1 VIVNAAIVRPAGFSS
16 ADQTP
21 RNMSN
26 EPDTPKCHNS
36 FDIAHTISF
45 IDTDIN
51 SFWGA
56 WGMAREIF
64 NKGYRSRGVSLLA
77 LTVWALAAPA
87 HAQSAKAGD
96 GALEEIVVTA
106 QKRTE
111 KLINV
116 PISITA
122 ISADQL
128 VERGAKNVR
137 DLASGVPNFTSYSSD
152 DGDPTFLVRG
162 LSSSAR
168 SIGFEGGLGAYI
180 DGVYTGRTGSVTQDL
195 DDVER
200 VEVLRGPQ
208 GTLFGKNTTIG
219 AISISTRRP
228 GNEFTGSASAEYGN
242 YNHYRVALGISGP
255 LVRDRVAGKISGYVD
270 STDGYVK
277 NIFPGGVP
285 NLNGEKSYGVRG
297 ELRFTPSESLD
308 IALRGDYARSKRNT
322 FEDEAVALTQNAF
335 GLPNALIDPVVP
347 GANTV
352 NIDGRNSSVRKL
364 YGGSVAINYTLPSD
378 HILTYIA
385 AYRKYDGKL
394 ENTDA
399 DNTRFQYLLLDY
411 FDKNEQITQELRVAS
426 PDSGRL
432 KYVAGLYYFNQKS
445 TSNRNTSV
453 GVDALNILVGGF
465 NFPAA
470 LFADPA
476 IRTNVRVKTES
487 YAAFANASYEIFD
500 NLTLLA
506 GLRYTNETKDLQLAQ
521 TSPAFFATPG
531 ILGPLPAYLN
541 VAPTTD
547 KRSESD
553 FSPTAGLSYKFSN
566 GVTAYVKYSKGFKS
580 GGWNAELVSPTR
592 VPVAPDVSFFD
603 VTQVRFKSESITSYE
618 AGLKTELFDKRLRI
632 NAALFQLDYTD
643 IQQQRFIGG
652 LRGYSTDNA
661 GRARVRGFELE
672 LNARPVNGLDL
683 SATVGYADAK
693 YVRYVITPAIA
704 DPDGSGPL
712 TGSPEENQDGF
723 ALDAPKWTAAFAAQ
737 YAIPVSDQLT
747 LTFRNDVS
755 YRSQRLG
762 TGNLTERSLTTVPS
776 FVTVDGRISLA
787 SKGGW
792 DVALWGKNLTDNLYA
807 IERRPNTNLAFLGV
821 AQQTT
826 SYGQPRSYGVRLG
839 YKF

>member
-1 VIVNAAIVRPAGFSS
+1 
-16 ADQTP
+16 
-21 RNMSN
+21 
-26 EPDTPKCHNS
+26 
-36 FDIAHTISF
+36 
-45 IDTDIN
+45 
-51 SFWGA
+51 
-56 WGMAREIF
+56 MARSIS
-64 NKGYRSRGVSLLA
+64 NKGLVSRGASLSALA
-77 LTVWALAAPA
+77 VWALVAPA
-87 HAQSAKAGD
+87 HAQSVKADD

-128 VERGAKNVR
+128 VERGANNVR
-137 DLASGVPNFTSYSSD
+137 NLAFGVPNFTSYSSD

-228 GNEFTGSASAEYGN
+228 GNEFAGSMSAEYGN
-242 YNHYRVALGISGP
+242 YEHYRVALGISGP
-255 LVRDRVAGKISGYVD
+255 LVKDRVAAKISGYGN

-277 NIFPGGVP
+277 NIFPSGVP
-285 NLNGEKSYGVRG
+285 SLNGEKSYGVRG
-297 ELRFTPSESLD
+297 ELRITPSESLD

-322 FEDEAVALTQNAF
+322 FEDEAVAVTQNAF

-347 GANTV
+347 AANTV

-364 YGGSVAINYTLPSD
+364 YGASLSINYTLPSD
-378 HILTYIA
+378 HILTSISGC
-385 AYRKYDGKL
+385 RKYDGSL
-394 ENTDA
+394 QNTDA
-399 DNTRFQYLLLDY
+399 DNTRFEYLLLDY
-411 FDKNEQITQELRVAS
+411 FDKNAQITQEFRIAS

-445 TSNRNTSV
+445 TSNRNTTA
-453 GVDALNILVGGF
+453 GRDARNILIGGF

-470 LFADPA
+470 LFTDPA
-476 IRTNVRVKTES
+476 IRTDVRVETES
-487 YAAFANASYEIFD
+487 YAAFANASYEIVD

-506 GLRYTNETKDLQLAQ
+506 GLRYTNETKSLRVSQ
-521 TSPAFFATPG
+521 TAPGFFALPG
-531 ILGPLPAYLN
+531 ILGPNPTYLN
-541 VAPTTD
+541 VTPTTD
-547 KRSESD
+547 KQSD
-553 FSPTAGLSYKFSN
+553 SDWSPIAGVSYKFS
-566 GVTAYVKYSKGFKS
+566 GTVTGYVKYSKGFKS
-580 GGWNAELVSPTR
+580 GGWNAELLSPNR
-592 VPVAPDVSFFD
+592 APTLANPSYFD
-603 VTQVRFKSESITSYE
+603 VTQVRFNSESIASYE
-618 AGLKTELFDKRLRI
+618 VGLKAELFDRRLRVSS
-632 NAALFQLDYTD
+632 AVFQLDYSD
-643 IQQQRFIGG
+643 IQLSRFVGG
-652 LRGYSTDNA
+652 LAGYKTDNA

-683 SATVGYADAK
+683 SASVGYADAK
-693 YVRYVITPAIA
+693 YLRYLIIPATA

-712 TGSPEENQDGF
+712 TGSPEVNQDGF
-723 ALDAPKWTAAFAAQ
+723 ALDAPKWTAAFGAQ
-737 YAIPVSDQLT
+737 YAIPVSNRIT
-747 LTFRNDVS
+747 LTFRNDFS
-755 YRSQRLG
+755 YRSTRLG
-762 TGNLTERSLTTVPS
+762 TGSLAERSVTTVPS
-776 FVTVDGRISLA
+776 FLTVDGRISLA
-787 SKGGW
+787 SDAGW
-792 DVALWGKNLTDNLYA
+792 DVALWGKNLTDNLYV

-826 SYGQPRSYGVRLG
+826 SYGSPRSYGVRLS